1 MAAVIRR
8 WAVLA
13 PVLMVGLYYFWGAR
27 AAVEYRHYEFG
38 HNLDGYYDFLGRA
51 FLGGHLYLPVQP
63 SPQLLA
69 LPDPYDPK
77 ADSSIRLQYQDMVLF
92 RGRYYLYFGAAPAV
106 MLFAPWRLLTGHD
119 LPEPFAGFL
128 LCFGGFLFATAAL
141 LRVLGLAGARPGPW
155 LLALLVFGLGFCQSV
170 PFLLNRVFVYEIAIA
185 GGYFCLS
192 AGVYCLARAF
202 SVEGGPSR
210 PWLAASGLAFG
221 MAVACRPH
229 LVLAGAAAAA
239 GLLIYLARRRRARGA
254 VAFLAAWM
262 LVGAAIAA
270 YNFERFGNPLE
281 FGFRY
286 QLAGPGQ
293 NRVDLAPRNLVPGV
307 YYMLLARPGFSRVF
321 PWMRMVFR
329 FPFDSAQRHPLP
341 PDYFVEPSV
350 GALWL
355 APFLIAAFF
364 VPRPLSKRAA
374 EARTI
379 LWICAAAVLAI
390 LLFLVSTHLAT
401 QRYEVDFLPLAVF
414 AALAGLAIRSARRPA
429 TRVALAVLIGYSAA
443 ANLALGIAGPYDDL
457 LRYRPAGYVRLARW
471 FSPVSGFRPMLNPAI
486 SIEVAAAFIPEP
498 SGFREPL
505 VTIGHSHHNYFL
517 YAEHAPGMYAEHAPG
532 MLRLVSQSED
542 ARAVYEMPDPGNAE
556 LRIGLAYAPQT
567 RRVTTTVNGQE
578 VLSIQA
584 ATLVAAPAEVAIGQN
599 ESDVGLTHPRF
610 SGHLRTIRKMVSDR

>member
-1 MAAVIRR
+1 VAAVIRR
-8 WAVLA
+8 RAVLV
-13 PVLMVGLYYFWGAR
+13 PVLIVGLYYFWGAR
-27 AAVEYRHYEFG
+27 AAVEYGHYEFG
-38 HNLDGYYDFLGRA
+38 HNLDGFYDFLGQA
-51 FLGGHLYLPVQP
+51 FAGGHLYLPVQP

-77 ADSSIRLQYQDMVLF
+77 VDNAIRHQDFVLF

-106 MLFAPWRLLTGHD
+106 LLFTPWRLVTGHD

-141 LRVLGLAGARPGPW
+141 LRLLDLAGARPGPW
-155 LLALLVFGLGFCQSV
+155 LLVLLVFGLGFCQSV

-192 AGVYCLARAF
+192 AAVYCLARAF
-202 SVEGGPSR
+202 SAEGVASR

-221 MAVACRPH
+221 LAVACRPH
-229 LVLAGAAAAA
+229 LLLAGAAAAI
-239 GLLIYLARRRRARGA
+239 GLFVYLARRRRARFA

-262 LVGAAIAA
+262 LVGAAIAV

-286 QLAGPGQ
+286 QLSGPGQ
-293 NRVDLAPRNLVPGV
+293 NRVDLVPRNLLPGV
-307 YYMLLARPGFSRVF
+307 YYMLLSRPEFSRVF

-355 APFLIAAFF
+355 APFLAAALF
-364 VPRPLSKRAA
+364 VPRPFSKRAA

-379 LWICAAAVLAI
+379 LWICAAATLAI

-414 AALAGLAIRSARRPA
+414 TALAGLAIRSARLPA
-429 TRVALAVLIGYSAA
+429 ARVALAILVSYSAA

-471 FSPVSGFRPMLNPAI
+471 FSPVAEFRPMLNPAI
-486 SIEVAAAFIPEP
+486 SIQLVAVFIPEP
-498 SGFREPL
+498 PGFREPL
-505 VTIGHSHHNYFL
+505 VTIGHFRHDYFL
-517 YAEHAPGMYAEHAPG
+517 YAEHASGT
-532 MLRLVSQSED
+532 LRLVSQSEE
-542 ARAVYEMPDPGNAE
+542 ARAVYEMPDPGSTE
-556 LRIGLAYAPQT
+556 LRIGLAYVPQT
-567 RRVTTTVNGQE
+567 GRVTTTVNEEE
-578 VLSIQA
+578 VLSVPA
-584 ATLVAAPAEVAIGQN
+584 ATLVAAPAEVAIGEN
-599 ESDVGLTHPRF
+599 ESDSGLTHPRF
-610 SGHLRTIRKMVSDR
+610 TGRLRTIRKRVGNR